1 MGTLNFDELPGLSE
15 ILKDHP
21 GWLDEVAAPSEAAEI
36 TDTPEDTL
44 STLRCRG
51 GGPPYVKKL
60 GKIGYIRRD
69 LFMWLRSNRRLTTKV
84 AA

>member
-1 MGTLNFDELPGLSE
+1 MEELHFDELPSLPE
-15 ILKDHP
+15 ILKDRP
-21 GWLDEVAAPSEAAEI
+21 GWLDGIAPPSEASVI
-36 TDTPEDTL
+36 IDTPEDTL

-69 LFMWLRSNRRLTTKV
+69 LFMWLKSNRRLSTSE